1 MVANVGEK
9 LGPVLVTGA
18 SGFLGAWLCA
28 ALLRRGETVHAFDMQ
43 DNRNLLA
50 ALAGAELAA
59 SIGWTR
65 GDITD
70 AKAVDDVFERSGAR
84 AVVHL
89 AALTIPACRQ
99 NPAKGAAVNILGH
112 IHVLDA
118 AVRRG
123 IDKVLYTSSM
133 AAHPRGTLHAPAN
146 IYGVTK
152 RADEDISKV
161 YFLDHGIRSIG
172 LRPNVVYGFG
182 RVGGET
188 AAITEAIRAAA
199 RGEAYAM
206 PFDGRMC
213 FQYVGEI
220 VEVMLRCMAAEPDRP
235 IVSDITTR
243 SESISDLVDAIRKA
257 EPTARIALSD
267 VQRPAPD
274 IVLDDAP
281 LRRLIGD
288 WQAVSLEEGVRLTLE
303 HYRSQGAGHGHPQIS
318 GSSSF

>member
-1 MVANVGEK
+1 MMAGEK
-9 LGPVLVTGA
+9 NVTGRLGPVLVTGA
-18 SGFLGAWLCA
+18 SGFLGAWLCSE
-28 ALLRRGETVHAFDMQ
+28 LLARGEKVHAFDVA
-43 DNRNLLA
+43 DNRALLA
-50 ALAGAELAA
+50 SIAGLEQAA
-59 SIGWTR
+59 SIGWTQ

-70 AKAVDDVFERSGAR
+70 SRAVDAVFEQSGAR
-84 AVVHL
+84 SVIHL
-89 AALTIPACRQ
+89 AALTIPSCRQ

-112 IHVLDA
+112 INVLDA

-123 IDKVLYTSSM
+123 IDKILYTSSM
-133 AAHPRGTLHAPAN
+133 AAHPRGALHCPAN

-199 RGEAYAM
+199 LGEPYAM

-220 VEVMLRCMAAEPDRP
+220 VEVMLRCLAAEPDRP
-235 IVSDITTR
+235 IVSDVTTT
-243 SESISDLVDAIRKA
+243 SESIADLVAAIRKA
-257 EPTARIALSD
+257 EPSARIALSNI
-267 VQRPAPD
+267 QRPAPD
-274 IVLDDAP
+274 IVMDDGP
-281 LRRLIGD
+281 LRGLIGD
-288 WQAVSLEEGVRLTLE
+288 WPAVSLEDGVRLTLE
-303 HYRSQGAGHGHPQIS
+303 RYREGVRLAG
-318 GSSSF
+318 

>member
-1 MVANVGEK
+1 MMTGR

-28 ALLRRGETVHAFDMQ
+28 ELLKRGETIHAFDVQ
-43 DNRNLLA
+43 DNRDLLGRIV
-50 ALAGAELAA
+50 GADKAA
-59 SIGWTR
+59 SIGWTI

-70 AKAVDDVFERSGAR
+70 AKAVQGVFDHSGAR
-84 AVVHL
+84 SVVHL

-112 IHVLDA
+112 INVLDA
-118 AVRRG
+118 ALKQG
-123 IDKVLYTSSM
+123 IDKILYTSSM
-133 AAHPRGTLHAPAN
+133 AAHPRGALQSPAN

-188 AAITEAIRAAA
+188 AAITEAMRHAAEG
-199 RGEAYAM
+199 RPYAM

-235 IVSDITTR
+235 IVSDISTQ
-243 SESISDLVDAIRKA
+243 SESIADLVAAIEAA
-257 EPTARIALSD
+257 EPDARITLSD
-267 VQRPAPD
+267 IQRPAPD
-274 IVLDDAP
+274 ITMDDAP
-281 LRRLIGD
+281 LRNLIGD
-288 WQAVSLEEGVRLTLE
+288 WPRVSLGEGVRLTMDR
-303 HYRSQGAGHGHPQIS
+303 YRMALHSAG
-318 GSSSF
+318 